1 MKKPNETTA
10 LTTEASERSTEA
22 NVDAFLRQASSSRQQ
37 GPRNRLCRAAGAAA
51 PPGGSEPHAVR
62 SVGAHS
68 LRGRLLWFVLVAIL
82 LAAVLQAMTAYQGA
96 LRQADAMFDDHLLQM
111 ARSLRGG
118 VPLGMPQVEDDDGT
132 GFDLFVQIWGQ
143 DGTQI
148 FRSTRSALPP
158 RAVLGF
164 SDVEAH
170 GNRYR
175 VYTLQTS
182 LQTVQIA
189 QDLSARTAR
198 ARSLALRA
206 VLPFALL
213 TPLLMLAVWWIINRS
228 LAPIER
234 ARRQVAD
241 RAADDFSPLADSGL
255 PDEVR
260 PLVDELNL
268 LFGRVRAAFD
278 AQKNFVADAA
288 HELRSPLTA
297 LKLQAQA
304 LRRSDD
310 DSAAREAGIAR
321 LNLGIDRA
329 IRLVEQLLLLAREE
343 AAGEATGTREPVKLQ
358 EVVKLAVAD
367 VLPHAQ
373 HKQIDLGVAGDLPA
387 EPMQL
392 SGQPEALRILLRNLL
407 DNAVKYTPASGRVD
421 VSLALDGGQPVLC
434 VEDSG
439 PGIAAEERERV
450 FDRFFRA
457 SGATASAA
465 ESGSGLGLAI
475 VKVIAERHGATLHL
489 DSSTRLGGLR
499 VAVRFPAK
507 ATGA

>member
-1 MKKPNETTA
+1 MN
-10 LTTEASERSTEA
+10 ST
-22 NVDAFLRQASSSRQQ
+22 
-37 GPRNRLCRAAGAAA
+37 
-51 PPGGSEPHAVR
+51 
-62 SVGAHS
+62 HS
-68 LRGRLLWFVLVAIL
+68 LKRRLLWFVLVAIL
-82 LAAVLQAMTAYQGA
+82 LAAVLQAVTAYRGA
-96 LRQADAMFDDHLLQM
+96 LRQADALFDDHLQQM

-118 VPLGMPQVEDDDGT
+118 IPLGLPQAGEQEDAGY
-132 GFDLFVQIWGQ
+132 DLFVQIWGQ

-175 VYTLQTS
+175 VYTLQTP

-198 ARSLALRA
+198 ARALALRA
-206 VLPFALL
+206 VLPFAWL
-213 TPLLMLAVWWIINRS
+213 TPLLMLAVWWIIKRS

-234 ARRQVAD
+234 TRRVVAS
-241 RAADDFSPLADSGL
+241 RAADDFSPLQGAGL

-268 LFGRVRAAFD
+268 LFGRVRHAFE

-304 LRRSDD
+304 LRRLDAD
-310 DSAAREAGIAR
+310 PAAREAAVAR
-321 LNLGIDRA
+321 LNLGLDRA
-329 IRLVEQLLLLAREE
+329 IRGVEQLLLLAREE
-343 AAGEATGTREPVKLQ
+343 AGSAHPISTTEPVDLQ
-358 EVVKLAVAD
+358 TVVKLAVAD
-367 VLPHAQ
+367 VLPQARL
-373 HKQIDLGVAGDLPA
+373 KSIDLGLADSPCAQEMPELR
-387 EPMQL
+387 
-392 SGQPEALRILLRNLL
+392 GQPEALRIMLRNLL
-407 DNAVKYTPASGRVD
+407 ENAVKYTPPGGQVD
-421 VSLALDGGQPVLC
+421 VSLEAQQGRPVLT

-439 PGIAAEERERV
+439 PGIAPENRSRV

-457 SGATASAA
+457 SDTAQ
-465 ESGSGLGLAI
+465 EGGSGLGLAI
-475 VKVIAERHGATLHL
+475 VKAIADRHGAVLAL
-489 DSSTRLGGLR
+489 GDSERLGGLK
-499 VAVRFPAK
+499 VEVRFAPARPV
-507 ATGA
+507 

>member
-1 MKKPNETTA
+1 MTTA
-10 LTTEASERSTEA
+10 KS
-22 NVDAFLRQASSSRQQ
+22 
-37 GPRNRLCRAAGAAA
+37 
-51 PPGGSEPHAVR
+51 
-62 SVGAHS
+62 HS

-82 LAAVLQAMTAYQGA
+82 LATVLQAITAYRGA
-96 LRQADAMFDDHLLQM
+96 LRQADAMFDDHLQQV
-111 ARSLRGG
+111 ARSMRSGAPMGG
-118 VPLGMPQVEDDDGT
+118 PFEESTDES
-132 GFDLFVQIWGQ
+132 GFDLYVQIWGP
-143 DGTQI
+143 DGTQL
-148 FRSTRSALPP
+148 FRSSRSALPP

-164 SDVEAH
+164 SDVEAN

-175 VYTLQTS
+175 VYSLQTP

-198 ARSLALRA
+198 AQALAAKA
-206 VLPFALL
+206 VWPFALL
-213 TPLLMLAVWWIINRS
+213 TPLLMLAVWWVISRS

-234 ARRQVAD
+234 ARKQVAG
-241 RAADDFSPLADSGL
+241 RAADDFSPLPNNDL

-268 LFGRVRAAFD
+268 LFGRVRGAFD

-304 LRRSDD
+304 LRKADD
-310 DSAAREAGIAR
+310 DPAAREASVAR
-321 LNLGIDRA
+321 LNQGIDRA
-329 IRLVEQLLLLAREE
+329 IRLVEQLLTLAREE
-343 AAGEATGTREPVKLQ
+343 AAGNPSEGAALLELQ
-358 EVVKLAVAD
+358 DVLKLAVAD

-373 HKQIDLGVAGDLPA
+373 HKQVDLGVAGELPA
-387 EPMQL
+387 EAVKVN
-392 SGQPEALRILLRNLL
+392 GQSEALRVLLRNLL

-421 VSLALDGGQPVLC
+421 VSLSVKAGQALLR

-439 PGIAAEERERV
+439 PGIADAERERV

-457 SGATASAA
+457 SQAEAASS

-475 VKVIAERHGATLHL
+475 VQAIAVRHGATLQL
-489 DSSTRLGGLR
+489 GQSQRLGGLQ
-499 VAVRFPAK
+499 VDVRFPA
-507 ATGA
+507 GAGSDA

>member
-1 MKKPNETTA
+1 MKRT
-10 LTTEASERSTEA
+10 
-22 NVDAFLRQASSSRQQ
+22 
-37 GPRNRLCRAAGAAA
+37 
-51 PPGGSEPHAVR
+51 
-62 SVGAHS
+62 HS
-68 LRGRLLWFVLVAIL
+68 LRRRLLWFVLVAIL
-82 LAAVLQAMTAYQGA
+82 LAAVLQAVTAYRGA
-96 LRQADAMFDDHLLQM
+96 LRQADAMFDDHLQQM

-118 VPLGMPQVEDDDGT
+118 IPPGLPQAGEGDDSGY
-132 GFDLFVQIWGQ
+132 DLYVQIWGQ

-175 VYTLQTS
+175 VYTLQTP

-198 ARSLALRA
+198 ARALALRA
-206 VLPFALL
+206 VLPFAWL
-213 TPLLMLAVWWIINRS
+213 TPLLMLAVWWIIKRS

-234 ARRQVAD
+234 TRLVVAS
-241 RAADDFSPLADSGL
+241 RAADDFSPLADEGL

-268 LFGRVRAAFD
+268 LFGRVRNAFE

-304 LRRSDD
+304 LRRVDAD
-310 DSAAREAGIAR
+310 PAAREAAVAR
-321 LNLGIDRA
+321 LNLGLDRA
-329 IRLVEQLLLLAREE
+329 IRCVEQLLLLAREE
-343 AAGEATGTREPVKLQ
+343 AGSGQASSAAGQVDLQ
-358 EVVKLAVAD
+358 QVVKLAVAD
-367 VLPHAQ
+367 VLPQAR
-373 HKQIDLGVAGDLPA
+373 HKNIDLGLTGNPSAQAAPEV
-387 EPMQL
+387 
-392 SGQPEALRILLRNLL
+392 SGQAEALRILLRNLL
-407 DNAVKYTPASGRVD
+407 ENAIKYTPADGQVD
-421 VSLALDGGQPVLC
+421 VSLGEQQGQPVLT

-439 PGIAAEERERV
+439 PGIAPENRQRV

-457 SGATASAA
+457 SDTAQ
-465 ESGSGLGLAI
+465 ETGSGLGLAI
-475 VKVIAERHGATLHL
+475 VKAIAERHGAALAL
-489 DSSTRLGGLR
+489 ARSDRLGGLK
-499 VAVRFPAK
+499 VDVRFAAAPAI
-507 ATGA
+507 ARAPS